1 MLIRVALLADL
12 AGELLCNVI
21 LDVLEEL
28 LGAGQFGGLA
38 HAEKTISVQLYFKEI
53 YIFLIKN
60 VPSVYLSLFM
70 YYKRFYRRNK
80 AKGNSE

>member
-53 YIFLIKN
+53 YF
-60 VPSVYLSLFM
+60 F
-70 YYKRFYRRNK
+70 
-80 AKGNSE
+80 

>member
-38 HAEKTISVQLYFKEI
+38 HAAKTMSVQLYFKEI
-53 YIFLIKN
+53 YVFLMCLPFIYHFLCNIRDSIEGTK
-60 VPSVYLSLFM
+60 P
-70 YYKRFYRRNK
+70 K
-80 AKGNSE
+80 